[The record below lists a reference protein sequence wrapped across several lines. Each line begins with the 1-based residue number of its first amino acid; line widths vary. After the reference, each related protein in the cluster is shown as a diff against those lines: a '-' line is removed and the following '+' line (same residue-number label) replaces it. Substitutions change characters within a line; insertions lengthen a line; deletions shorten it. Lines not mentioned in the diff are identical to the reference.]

1 MDEGER
7 WIRERERCTG
17 VIHARFATS
26 GGSILVF
33 FFRRVIEAKEMDGVG
48 KLLITPESYGYL
60 GR

>member
-1 MDEGER
+1 MLGLPR
-7 WIRERERCTG
+7 AAGQFW
-17 VIHARFATS
+17 F
-26 GGSILVF
+26 F